1 MLYDAIFL
9 YAAIREVELGK
20 AVRIG
25 L

>member
-9 YAAIREVELGK
+9 YAAIREVEFWK